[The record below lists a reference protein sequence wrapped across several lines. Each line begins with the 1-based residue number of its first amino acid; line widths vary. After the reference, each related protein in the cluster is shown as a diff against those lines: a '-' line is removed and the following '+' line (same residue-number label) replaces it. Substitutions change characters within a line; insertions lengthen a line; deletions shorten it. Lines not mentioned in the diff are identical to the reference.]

1 MLKLCRAVLFLAI
14 AVLFTLPAK
23 AMPVMN
29 PASPTAVASPDINH
43 ANGTQAHHRH
53 KHRHRKHRK

>member
-1 MLKLCRAVLFLAI
+1 
-14 AVLFTLPAK
+14 LPAK

-43 ANGTQAHHRH
+43 ANGTQAHRRH